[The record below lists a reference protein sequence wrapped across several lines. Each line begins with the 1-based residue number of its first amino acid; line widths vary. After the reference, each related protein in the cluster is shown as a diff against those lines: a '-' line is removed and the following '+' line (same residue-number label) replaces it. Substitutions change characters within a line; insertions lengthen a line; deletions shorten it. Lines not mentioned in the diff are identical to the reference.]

1 LCFKIATQGFT
12 LLAMT
17 EGLRPLK
24 MWHRLSS
31 LCIYIKNGLESPFHI
46 IPDAEVV
53 SPITHYSPL
62 SQAVS

>member
-1 LCFKIATQGFT
+1 
-12 LLAMT
+12 MT

-53 SPITHYSPL
+53 SHITHYSPL